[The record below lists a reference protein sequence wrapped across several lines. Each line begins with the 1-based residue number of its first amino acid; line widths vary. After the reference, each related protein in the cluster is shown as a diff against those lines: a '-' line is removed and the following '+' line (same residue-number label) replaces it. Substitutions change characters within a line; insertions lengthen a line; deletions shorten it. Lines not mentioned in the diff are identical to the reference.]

1 MDEIIMHVL
10 TFLLGGII
18 GSMISVFV
26 FALIEICNDT
36 DE

>member
-1 MDEIIMHVL
+1 MDEFIMNIL

>member
-1 MDEIIMHVL
+1 MDEFIMHIL

-18 GSMISVFV
+18 GSLISVFV
-26 FALIEICNDT
+26 FALIEICNDL

>member
-1 MDEIIMHVL
+1 MGEFIIHIL

-18 GSMISVFV
+18 GSIISVFV

>member
-1 MDEIIMHVL
+1 MDGFMLHLL

-26 FALIEICNDT
+26 FALIELCNDT

>member
-1 MDEIIMHVL
+1 MGGFMLHLL

-26 FALIEICNDT
+26 FALIELCNDT

>member
-1 MDEIIMHVL
+1 MDEFMIYIL

-26 FALIEICNDT
+26 FVLIELCNDT

>member
-1 MDEIIMHVL
+1 MDEFIMHIL

-26 FALIEICNDT
+26 FALLEISHDT

>member
-1 MDEIIMHVL
+1 MDGFVLHLL

-26 FALIEICNDT
+26 FALIELCNDT